1 VLVHG
6 YVERPDL
13 LPALPQVD
21 VVSQRMMVA
30 GAAYASSHLLAFAWL
45 DRSRTSAMCMARQ
58 LCLRLSVTKYGLLLA
73 AQVFT
78 RLYQLVG
85 LPAAP

>member
-1 VLVHG
+1 
-6 YVERPDL
+6 
-13 LPALPQVD
+13 
-21 VVSQRMMVA
+21 
-30 GAAYASSHLLAFAWL
+30 
-45 DRSRTSAMCMARQ
+45 MCMARQ